1 MIIEFVVKVKKL
13 SGQLISEHTIA
24 SVESDKPTWASV
36 PLEDEEDEEED
47 DND

>member
-24 SVESDKPTWASV
+24 SIKSDKPTWASV
-36 PLEDEEDEEED
+36 PLEDEEED

>member
-1 MIIEFVVKVKKL
+1 MVIEFVVKVKKL

-24 SVESDKPTWASV
+24 SVESDNSLWASV
-36 PLEDEEDEEED
+36 PLEDEEED

>member
-1 MIIEFVVKVKKL
+1 MTIEFVVKVKL

-24 SVESDKPTWASV
+24 TIKSDKPTWASV
-36 PLEDEEDEEED
+36 ALDDSKEDD